1 MKLQITSFLLLLLS
15 ILFLSSCSSKNMS
28 KREESLFVQD
38 YQSLKIPIEKLES
51 LNDLLIYFDST
62 YCIKQTEEWPFAY
75 LDMKLKKLVDKENR
89 NTLKIGIEPNPCED
103 RVIQFDQTMILEIV
117 KDGHNTEIERVI
129 TEVDSIPSFVK
140 KQFLSFGEDPNYAVG
155 GLGNGVWICTK
166 KEDKLE
172 NINEYIYN
180 VVIGF
185 IESVREYSQLAYK
198 KDIDELS
205 EEEFIEIKQ
214 EFVFHLSFKYTD
226 KNPKLNVGY

>member
-1 MKLQITSFLLLLLS
+1 
-15 ILFLSSCSSKNMS
+15 MS
-28 KREESLFVQD
+28 TREESLFVQD
-38 YQSLKIPIEKLES
+38 YQSLKIPIDKLQS

-62 YCIKQTEEWPFAY
+62 YCIKQIEEWPFAY

-166 KEDKLE
+166 KADKLE

-205 EEEFIEIKQ
+205 EEEFEEIKQ